1 MDSSTDK
8 ANMDNELILVIW
20 CDTNGTDEKVHSKMT
35 FLCVAH
41 PTAATA
47 MGLFNCLQEALL
59 SIEIQGI
66 TASECTKLVGV
77 GTDGASAN
85 VAAGGL
91 KGLVEEEL
99 PWVYWMWCLAHRLE
113 LAVHDALKD
122 TAFSL
127 IDDMLLRLYYLYE
140 KSPKKCRE
148 LDDIIQDLHEFI
160 QFDSSGV
167 RPVRSSGSRWISHKL
182 SAMKRVLSKFGAYTN
197 HLATLSQDS
206 SVRPCDRAKLK
217 GYYNKWIDAKY
228 LLGCAL
234 FIDLLTPCAILSK
247 AMQKDEIDILGELS
261 GLLKTVKEV
270 NKLKTKCLSSWPTYS
285 GTLKKIEEKDDETTY
300 QLQSLKN
307 YRGAK
312 NFYSRNHQAYCVSIN
327 DCLKSRLDWSDLDLI
342 RDIIFVLE
350 TQGWQKVLDEE
361 ENHSIEKP
369 DPTEAVDRIAMKFEK
384 PLEAAGVEIC
394 ELRQEFRDMLEHSV
408 QFISLSTL
416 GYQEVWWR
424 LFHSPCAEQWSNILT
439 LAELLFSLPAS
450 NGKLERCFSTLKLI
464 KADRRCSLSNDTL
477 DDLLILNTDR
487 VPLQDFNPGAA
498 IDLWWKSKT
507 RRLNQPPRKQYA
519 KHQDA
524 AKNSREIETDHES
537 EDEAGESVLL
547 NDWDEWLNT
556 SDDDLSDPPS
566 SSSDH

>member
-1 MDSSTDK
+1 MSV
-8 ANMDNELILVIW
+8 L
-20 CDTNGTDEKVHSKMT
+20 
-35 FLCVAH
+35 
-41 PTAATA
+41 
-47 MGLFNCLQEALL
+47 
-59 SIEIQGI
+59 
-66 TASECTKLVGV
+66 KLVGV

-228 LLGCAL
+228 FLGCAL

-247 AMQKDEIDILGELS
+247 AMQKDEIDILGALS
-261 GLLKTVKEV
+261 GLLKTVKEI
-270 NKLKTKCLSSWPTYS
+270 NKLKTKYLSSWPTYS
-285 GTLKKIEEKDDETTY
+285 GTLKKIEEKDDDEATY

-327 DCLKSRLDWSDLDLI
+327 DCSKS
-342 RDIIFVLE
+342 
-350 TQGWQKVLDEE
+350 
-361 ENHSIEKP
+361 
-369 DPTEAVDRIAMKFEK
+369 
-384 PLEAAGVEIC
+384 
-394 ELRQEFRDMLEHSV
+394 
-408 QFISLSTL
+408 
-416 GYQEVWWR
+416 
-424 LFHSPCAEQWSNILT
+424 
-439 LAELLFSLPAS
+439 
-450 NGKLERCFSTLKLI
+450 
-464 KADRRCSLSNDTL
+464 
-477 DDLLILNTDR
+477 
-487 VPLQDFNPGAA
+487 
-498 IDLWWKSKT
+498 
-507 RRLNQPPRKQYA
+507 
-519 KHQDA
+519 
-524 AKNSREIETDHES
+524 
-537 EDEAGESVLL
+537 
-547 NDWDEWLNT
+547 
-556 SDDDLSDPPS
+556 
-566 SSSDH
+566 